1 MAIYTRTGDQ
11 GETSVIGGRVGKDDV
26 RVEAY
31 GTIDELNCFV
41 GQARSLMED
50 ERFADVREQLL
61 EIQHELFDCG
71 SDLAFVKLSENRYKV
86 KSEMAVRLEG
96 WIDVLQAENPVLERF
111 ILPGGSQLSSV
122 LHVCRTVCRRA
133 ERRAVTLARSA
144 EVNPEAVIYLNRLSD
159 YFFALARAA
168 NTRLNIADVEYVRSK
183 KVFRN
188 K

>member
-1 MAIYTRTGDQ
+1 MAIYTRTGDK

-71 SDLAFVKLSENRYKV
+71 SDLAFVKISESKYKV

-96 WIDVLQAENPVLERF
+96 WIDELQAENPVLERF
-111 ILPGGSQLSSV
+111 ILLAWQPAVLSAAC
-122 LHVCRTVCRRA
+122 LPH
-133 ERRAVTLARSA
+133 
-144 EVNPEAVIYLNRLSD
+144 RLPPC
-159 YFFALARAA
+159 RAA
-168 NTRLNIADVEYVRSK
+168 GGYAGPQRRY
-183 KVFRN
+183 
-188 K
+188 